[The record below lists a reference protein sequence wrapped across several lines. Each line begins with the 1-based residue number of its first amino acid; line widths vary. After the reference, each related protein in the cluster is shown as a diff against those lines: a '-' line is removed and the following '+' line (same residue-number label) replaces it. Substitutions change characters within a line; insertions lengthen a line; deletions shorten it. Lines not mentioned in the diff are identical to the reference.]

1 MRLSIQRLR
10 WVLIAGALLLVGVLA
25 AYIGYGRY
33 IALKRYRQIIA
44 RSGVSI
50 TRDSNGV
57 TYSQSLKG
65 KKIFTIRA
73 KTESSLGNGMYALH
87 NAELLLYNRVTG
99 AAADHIYGSEMEY
112 DQNEGIARAKGEVFM
127 DIQPPEGLANGGHSA
142 AQPTAPA
149 KPRSQAAPVIHV
161 RTSGL
166 VYARKLGVATTDQQ
180 VEFNYGDMNCTAV
193 GAEFNTNGNT
203 LKLLA
208 NVHMDGLAHGKPLH
222 VIATRADMSRD
233 ENIAN
238 LTAPIVTSE
247 DRRMKADFAVLHLR
261 KDGSIETVEGTNHV
275 ILTSGTQQVTANRL
289 DATLNAQSIPQAAK
303 LTGDVAMVDTNALK
317 PMHGS
322 ASVVDVAMNAQGQP
336 TSVIATGGAKLS
348 MVDRKSSPQ
357 GFTRSMDGT
366 KIIALFATGQLPG
379 NHKPSSHLTE
389 IHAIGSAHASG
400 ESLAAQAKGTPV
412 DSSRPLARKNVQ
424 VSADDLRT
432 LFTQTTDG
440 KVHPE
445 KLYGTGHTQLQQDAP
460 LGEQETSS
468 GDTLEIAFAP
478 AGSTGAASANGA
490 MNITSAVQVGNV
502 IIHDRAATKP
512 GSMEPGATTDGTAER
527 ATYDGANQ
535 ILTLTGYAHLDDES
549 GSLVAPTVSL
559 NQRTQDAEASGGVQA
574 TFQNVPGQNASGQ
587 NTTSKAANPAPNAK
601 PEPVTH
607 VLAASAHFDHAT
619 RFATFYGT
627 DTAPAR
633 MWQDASQVQA
643 ATLLFDGIKRTFAAR
658 PGTPDGLVHA
668 IFASNPSTPKPGA
681 AVRPPSMIRVAS
693 PKMDYNDLQ
702 REATFSGGVTIDGTM
717 GEVRGQHAVAFLTA
731 AHAPAARQPAL
742 ASQPSPLN
750 GSIDRVVVYGAVQ
763 IDQPGRHGTG
773 EQLLY
778 TASSANYILTGTPA
792 SPPHITDAQQGN
804 VTGATLIFSDAGST
818 IVVAGDQGAPKGKA
832 GRVHTET
839 FVRPGSKQE
848 RQ

>member
-10 WVLIAGALLLVGVLA
+10 WVLIAGAVLLVGVLA
-25 AYIGYGRY
+25 VYIGYGRY
-33 IALKRYRQIIA
+33 LALKRYRQIIA

-50 TRDSNGV
+50 THDSNGV
-57 TYSQSLKG
+57 TYSQSVQGRKV
-65 KKIFTIRA
+65 FTIRA
-73 KTESSLGNGMYALH
+73 KTESSLGGGKYALH
-87 NAELLLYNRVTG
+87 DAELLLYNRTG
-99 AAADHIYGSEMEY
+99 DAADHIYGSEMEY
-112 DQNEGIARAKGEVFM
+112 DQNEGVARAKGEVFM
-127 DIQPPEGLANGGHSA
+127 DIQPPQSLANGGHSA

-149 KPRSQAAPVIHV
+149 KVRSQPAPVIHV

-166 VYARKLGVATTDQQ
+166 VYVRKLGVAATDKQ
-180 VEFNYGDMNCTAV
+180 VEFSYGDMTCTAL

-238 LTAPIVTSE
+238 LTAPIVTSA
-247 DRRMKADFAVLHLR
+247 DRRMKADVAVVHLR
-261 KDGSIETVEGTNHV
+261 KDGSIESVQGTNHV
-275 ILTSGTQQVTANRL
+275 VLTSGTQQITSNRL
-289 DATLNAQSIPQAAK
+289 DATLNLQSIPQTAK
-303 LTGDVAMVDTNALK
+303 LTGDVAMVDTNALR

-322 ASVVDVAMNAQGQP
+322 ASIVDVAMNAQGQP
-336 TSVIATGGAKLS
+336 TRVVATGAAKLS
-348 MVDRKSSPQ
+348 MVDRKSNPR
-357 GFTRSMDGT
+357 GFARSMEGA
-366 KIIALFATGQLPG
+366 KIIALFAPGQQAG
-379 NHKPSSHLTE
+379 KHKALSHLTE

-400 ESLAAQAKGTPV
+400 ESLAAQAKGAVV
-412 DSSRPLARKNVQ
+412 DNTKPPALKNVQ
-424 VSADDLRT
+424 VWADDLNT
-432 LFTQTTDG
+432 TFTQTADG
-440 KVHPE
+440 KAHPE
-445 KLYGTGHTQLQQDAP
+445 KLHGTGHTHIQQDAP
-460 LGEQETSS
+460 LGEQENSS

-478 AGSTGAASANGA
+478 VGSAAATPENGA
-490 MNITSAVQVGNV
+490 MNITSAVQTGNV
-502 IIHDRAATKP
+502 TIHDRAAAKP
-512 GSMEPGATTDGTAER
+512 GSTEPGATTNGTAEH
-527 ATYDGANQ
+527 ANYDGASQ
-535 ILTLTGYAHLDDES
+535 VLTLNGSVHLDNEN

-559 NQRTQDAEASGGVQA
+559 NQRTQNADANGGVQA
-574 TFQNVPGQNASGQ
+574 TFQNTPAK
-587 NTTSKAANPAPNAK
+587 TANPSPNAK

-627 DTAPAR
+627 DAAPAR

-643 ATLLFDGIKRTFAAR
+643 ATLLFDGIKRIFSAR
-658 PGTPDGLVHA
+658 PGKPGGLVHA
-668 IFASNPSTPKPGA
+668 ILASNASPQKPGA
-681 AVRPPSMIRVAS
+681 SARLPSMIRVAS
-693 PKMDYNDLQ
+693 PKMDYNDMQ

-731 AHAPAARQPAL
+731 AHASPAKQPVATSQ
-742 ASQPSPLN
+742 SQPSPLN

-792 SPPHITDAQQGN
+792 SPPHIVDAQQGN

-839 FVRPGSKQE
+839 FVRPGSKEE

>member
-25 AYIGYGRY
+25 AFIGYGRY
-33 IALKRYRQIIA
+33 RALKAYRQIIA
-44 RSGVSI
+44 RSGVSL
-50 TRDSNGV
+50 THDSNGV
-57 TYSQSLKG
+57 TYSQSIKG
-65 KKIFTIRA
+65 KKVFTVRA
-73 KTESSLGNGMYALH
+73 KTETSLGDGKYALH
-87 NAELLLYNRVTG
+87 DAELLLYNRITG
-99 AAADHIYGSEMEY
+99 APADHIYGSEMEY
-112 DQNEGIARAKGEVFM
+112 DENEGVARAKGEVFM
-127 DIQPPEGLANGGHSA
+127 DIQPPQGLANGGHSA

-149 KPRSQAAPVIHV
+149 KPKSQATPVIHV

-166 VYARKLGVATTDQQ
+166 VYVRKLGVAATSQQ
-180 VEFNYGDMNCTAV
+180 VEFSYGGMTCTAL
-193 GAEFNTNGNT
+193 GAEFNTNQNT
-203 LKLLA
+203 LNLLA

-238 LTAPIVTSE
+238 LTAPVVTS
-247 DRRMKADFAVLHLR
+247 DGRRMKADFAVIHLR
-261 KDGSIETVEGTNHV
+261 KDGSIESVQGRNHV
-275 ILTSGTQQVTANRL
+275 VLTAGTQTITGNRL
-289 DATLNAQSIPQAAK
+289 DATLNLQSIPQTAK
-303 LTGDVAMVDTNALK
+303 LTGDVVMVDTNALR

-322 ASVVDVAMNAQGQP
+322 ASIVDVAMNAQGQP
-336 TSVIATGGAKLS
+336 TKVVATGAAKLS
-348 MVDRKSSPQ
+348 MVDRKSNPR
-357 GFTRSMDGT
+357 GFARSMDGA
-366 KIIALFATGQLPG
+366 KIIALFAPGQQLG
-379 NHKPSSHLTE
+379 QHKSSSRLTE

-400 ESLAAQAKGTPV
+400 ESLASQSKGTVVFSATP
-412 DSSRPLARKNVQ
+412 PALKNVQ
-424 VSADDLRT
+424 VWADDLKT
-432 LFTQTTDG
+432 TFIQTADR

-460 LGEQETSS
+460 LGEQENSR
-468 GDTLEIAFAP
+468 GDSLEIAFAP
-478 AGSTGAASANGA
+478 VRPAGAAPENGA
-490 MNITSAVQVGNV
+490 MNITSAVQAGNV
-502 IIHDRAATKP
+502 TIHDRAAAKP
-512 GSMEPGATTDGTAER
+512 GSTEPGATTSGTADR

-535 ILTLTGYAHLDDES
+535 ILTLTGYVHLDNEN

-559 NQRTQDAEASGGVQA
+559 NQQTQDAEASGGVQA
-574 TFQNVPGQNASGQ
+574 TFQNTP
-587 NTTSKAANPAPNAK
+587 SKTANSSPNAK

-627 DTAPAR
+627 DAAPAR

-643 ATLLFDGIKRTFAAR
+643 ATLLFDGIKRIFSAR
-658 PGTPDGLVHA
+658 PGKPDGLVHA
-668 IFASNPSTPKPGA
+668 ILASNASPQKPGA
-681 AVRPPSMIRVAS
+681 PVHPSSMIRVAS

-731 AHAPAARQPAL
+731 AHAPVAKQPVSTAQT
-742 ASQPSPLN
+742 QPSPLN
-750 GSIDRVVVYGAVQ
+750 GSIDRVIVYGAVQ

-778 TASSANYILTGTPA
+778 TASNTNYILTGTPA
-792 SPPHITDAQQGN
+792 HPPHITDAQQGN

-818 IVVAGDQGAPKGKA
+818 IVVAGEQGASKGKN

-839 FVRPGSKQE
+839 YVHPGSKEE

>member
-222 VIATRADMSRD
+222 VVATRADMSRD

-275 ILTSGTQQVTANRL
+275 MLTSGTQQITANRL
-289 DATLNAQSIPQAAK
+289 DATLDAQSIPQAAK
-303 LTGDVAMVDTNALK
+303 LTGDVVMVDTNALK

-348 MVDRKSSPQ
+348 MVDRKSNPQ
-357 GFTRSMDGT
+357 GFARSMDGT

-400 ESLAAQAKGTPV
+400 ESLAAQAKGTTV
-412 DSSRPLARKNVQ
+412 DSNRPLARKNVQ

-432 LFTQTTDG
+432 LFTQTNDR
-440 KVHPE
+440 KEHPE

-460 LGEQETSS
+460 LGEQESSS
-468 GDTLEIAFAP
+468 GDTLEITFAP
-478 AGSTGAASANGA
+478 AGSTGAVPENGA
-490 MNITSAVQVGNV
+490 MNITSAVQVGNI

-512 GSMEPGATTDGTAER
+512 GSSEPASTTNATAEH

-535 ILTLTGYAHLDDES
+535 ILTLTGSAHLDNDN
-549 GSLVAPTVSL
+549 GSFVAPTVSL

-574 TFQNVPGQNASGQ
+574 TFQNTP
-587 NTTSKAANPAPNAK
+587 SKTANPSPNAK

-619 RFATFYGT
+619 RFATFYGS
-627 DTAPAR
+627 DTVPAR

-681 AVRPPSMIRVAS
+681 PVRPPSMIRVAT

-702 REATFSGGVTIDGTM
+702 REATFSGGVTIDGTI

-731 AHAPAARQPAL
+731 AHAPSAKSAPT
-742 ASQPSPLN
+742 SQPSPLN

-773 EQLLY
+773 DQLLY
-778 TASSANYILTGTPA
+778 TASSADYILTGTPA
-792 SPPHITDAQQGN
+792 NPPHITDTQQGN